1 MKQAII
7 YARFSP
13 RPNPDLATS
22 IEVQLEK
29 CKQYCEYR
37 GLDILAE
44 YRDANTSGKSVTNR
58 PGLQQAMVH
67 VCKIKGILVVYSL
80 DRFTRS
86 ILDAITLSTQL
97 SKCKADLCLLDMN
110 IDTSTPIGQVFY
122 QIMAAFAEFQRK
134 ITATRTSEALLFRQ
148 ANGQRVSDKPPFGY
162 KISPFNS
169 TRLILNEDEQK
180 IISLILTFNKQGL
193 RLREICR
200 ELEKGGFKPRGKGW
214 HHPLIANILEKYGR
228 KI

>member
-22 IEVQLEK
+22 IDVQLEK

-37 GLDILAE
+37 GLDIIAK
-44 YRDANTSGKSVTNR
+44 YQDANTSGRSVTNR

-80 DRFTRS
+80 NRFTRS
-86 ILDAITLSTQL
+86 LLDAVTLSAQL
-97 SKCKADLCLLDMN
+97 KKCKADLCLLDMN
-110 IDTSTPIGQVFY
+110 VDTSTPPGKVFLH
-122 QIMAAFAEFQRK
+122 IMAALAEFQREN
-134 ITATRTSEALLFRQ
+134 TAARTAEALLFRQ
-148 ANGQRVSDKPPFGY
+148 DNGQRVSDKPPFGY
-162 KISPFNS
+162 KISPFDS

-180 IISLILTFNKQGL
+180 TISLILTFNKQGL

-200 ELEKGGFKPRGKGW
+200 ELQRNGFKPRGKAW
-214 HHPLIANILEKYGR
+214 HHSLIANILHKHGR